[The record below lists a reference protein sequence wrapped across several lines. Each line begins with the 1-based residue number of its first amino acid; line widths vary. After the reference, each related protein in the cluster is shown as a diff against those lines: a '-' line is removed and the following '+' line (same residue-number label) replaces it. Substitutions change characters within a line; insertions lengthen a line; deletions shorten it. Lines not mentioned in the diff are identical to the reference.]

1 MSAARPVDS
10 RALYLRLL
18 TYVRPHWKVFAIGL
32 LGMGLTAA
40 TEPALPAIMKELLD
54 NGFGQRNVRPLWFFP
69 SLFIG
74 LFLFRGVVN
83 FIADYAFGWL
93 ANQVVLDLRRA
104 MFDRLVS
111 LPSMYFDG
119 QSSGVLISKVAYD
132 VTNVTGA
139 ATSAITSSLRDS
151 MVVLGLLG
159 WLFYLNWRLTLIT
172 LVMIPCVAAVVRL
185 FSRRIRQASRA
196 AQGAMG
202 KIAHTLQE
210 SIDAHKVVKIFGG
223 QRHER
228 ERFED
233 AIQEQLRANMRH
245 AVAAS
250 AVPPIVQFF
259 AAMTL
264 SVVIVVALQ
273 ESAADRA
280 TVGGF
285 ASFITAML
293 MLIAPL
299 KRLTDVSAQI
309 QRGLAAAE
317 SVFDLMDE
325 KPERD
330 TGNITLGRAHGQVD
344 FDKIG
349 FTYPGR
355 DKRVLNDISLS
366 IAPGETVALVGLSG
380 SGKTTLAGLLARFHN
395 VETGRILLDGQDI
408 RDITL
413 TSLRQNIALV
423 SQDVVLFNDTVA
435 ANIAYGDTSGASP
448 EAIEAAAR
456 AAHALDFIRD
466 MPQGFDTLVGENGTR
481 LSGGQRQRMAI
492 ARALLKDAP
501 VLILDEATSALDSE
515 SERQVQAAL
524 ETLIQNRTTLV
535 IAHRLSTIERAD
547 RIVVLDQGQIVESG
561 THSALL
567 AAGGIYA
574 HLYRTQLL
582 SHHNVQ

>member
-32 LGMGLTAA
+32 LGMALTAA

-54 NGFGQRNVRPLWFFP
+54 NGFGQQNVRPLWFFP
-69 SLFIG
+69 ALFIG

-83 FIADYAFGWL
+83 FVADYAFGWL

-185 FSRRIRQASRA
+185 FSRRIRQASRS

-233 AIQEQLRANMRH
+233 AIQDQLRANMRH

-250 AVPPIVQFF
+250 AVPPIVQLF

-273 ESAADRA
+273 ESASDRA

-317 SVFDLMDE
+317 SVFDLIDE
-325 KPERD
+325 KPEHD

-408 RDITL
+408 RDVTL
-413 TSLRQNIALV
+413 TSLRRNIALV

-435 ANIAYGDTSGASP
+435 ANIAYGDMSGASP

-481 LSGGQRQRMAI
+481 LSGGQRQRLAI

-524 ETLIQNRTTLV
+524 ETLMQNRTTLV

-547 RIVVLDQGQIVESG
+547 RIVVLDQGHIVESG